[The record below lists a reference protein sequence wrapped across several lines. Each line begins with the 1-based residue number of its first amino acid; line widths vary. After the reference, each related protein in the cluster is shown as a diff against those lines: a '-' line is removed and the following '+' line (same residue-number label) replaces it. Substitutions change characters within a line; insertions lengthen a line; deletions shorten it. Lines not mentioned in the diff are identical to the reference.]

1 MNDIKKKEIEEGAL
15 NEIALEN
22 ELGLKARE
30 VVYLKL
36 SLEENSL
43 VIMNLNKK
51 VKMLNDIQKKIRQ
64 RIIAQGN

>member
-1 MNDIKKKEIEEGAL
+1 MNDIKKKEIEESAL
-15 NEIALEN
+15 SEIALEN